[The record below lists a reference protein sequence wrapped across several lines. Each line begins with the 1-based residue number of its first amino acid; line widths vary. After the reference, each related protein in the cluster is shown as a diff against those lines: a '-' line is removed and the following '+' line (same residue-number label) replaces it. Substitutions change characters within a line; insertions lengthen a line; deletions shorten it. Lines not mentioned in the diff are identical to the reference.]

1 MVYWFAFLALAVS
14 GHALEY
20 DADKLRDTE
29 GVDIEAFYQG
39 FEQYRRAGIEGNVK
53 PLSSYFMV
61 VGLERGFN
69 VKFYK
74 VNRHNF
80 QKLDH
85 DEKEDCCFG
94 FTDPHRSEYPGW
106 PMRNLLAFLV
116 LGLELAEE
124 KVRIVSF
131 RPKTIRRIALPLQHS
146 FQDTQNWEYD
156 QSLLF
161 NIKLPS
167 LSHYKDTPKVVGWEP
182 NIRQKMGPRQV
193 TLQNILDPSHLA
205 KQATHLNLNLMKWR
219 QIPNLDTIVLQRT
232 KCLLLGAGTLG
243 CNVARTLLGILKGF
257 RFVFDML
264 YLVNVRWGRI
274 ISALPSID

>member
-1 MVYWFAFLALAVS
+1 MNSIARVRFDQNSFDLDAATTHNEEIQCRGKILVYNTMESLKKVNKNVVLRSFYDNMIKICERGDTLESAQSFLCLCYLDLKAHSVVYWFAFPALAAS

-94 FTDPHRSEYPGW
+94 FTDFHRSEYPGW
-106 PMRNLLAFLV
+106 P
-116 LGLELAEE
+116 
-124 KVRIVSF
+124 
-131 RPKTIRRIALPLQHS
+131 
-146 FQDTQNWEYD
+146 
-156 QSLLF
+156 
-161 NIKLPS
+161 
-167 LSHYKDTPKVVGWEP
+167 
-182 NIRQKMGPRQV
+182 
-193 TLQNILDPSHLA
+193 QNILVG
-205 KQATHLNLNLMKWR
+205 QCV
-219 QIPNLDTIVLQRT
+219 I
-232 KCLLLGAGTLG
+232 
-243 CNVARTLLGILKGF
+243 
-257 RFVFDML
+257 
-264 YLVNVRWGRI
+264 Y
-274 ISALPSID
+274 

>member
-1 MVYWFAFLALAVS
+1 
-14 GHALEY
+14 
-20 DADKLRDTE
+20 
-29 GVDIEAFYQG
+29 
-39 FEQYRRAGIEGNVK
+39 
-53 PLSSYFMV
+53 
-61 VGLERGFN
+61 
-69 VKFYK
+69 
-74 VNRHNF
+74 
-80 QKLDH
+80 
-85 DEKEDCCFG
+85 
-94 FTDPHRSEYPGW
+94 
-106 PMRNLLAFLV
+106 MRNLLAFLV

-131 RPKTIRRIALPLQHS
+131 RPKTIRQIALPLQHS

-257 RFVFDML
+257 RFVFDINKDICFIKLCRDML

-274 ISALPSID
+274 ISALPSTD